1 MMEYKNLA
9 KLYSRLEST
18 TKRLEKTSIIADFLK
33 ETDPELLP
41 IVTLLLLGRVF
52 PTWSEEELGI
62 GPKLLMKAI
71 SIVTGVSVD
80 GIEEQ
85 VREQGDIGKA
95 SETLFKRKAQVT
107 FTPHPLTVKKV
118 YEDLR
123 KLASITGQRAQSKKI
138 NILLGILS
146 LASPIEAKYITRTIL
161 EELRVGAGE
170 GIISDAISLAF
181 SINKKVVERAY
192 MLTNDLGMVAKV
204 AKSEG
209 EAGLRRLSLE
219 PGSL

>member
-1 MMEYKNLA
+1 MEYKNLA
-9 KLYSRLEST
+9 KLYNRLEST
-18 TKRLEKTSIIADFLK
+18 TKRLEKTAIIADFLK
-33 ETDPELLP
+33 KTDTKLLP

-62 GPKLLMKAI
+62 GSKLLMKAI
-71 SIVTGVSVD
+71 STVTGVSVD
-80 GIEEQ
+80 EIEEKI
-85 VREQGDIGKA
+85 REEGDIGKA
-95 SETLFKRKAQVT
+95 SEVLFKRKVQAT

-118 YEDLR
+118 YKDLR
-123 KLASITGQRAQSKKI
+123 KLASITGPGAQSKKI

-181 SINKKVVERAY
+181 NIDKEVVERAY
-192 MLTNDLGMVAKV
+192 MLT
-204 AKSEG
+204 
-209 EAGLRRLSLE
+209 
-219 PGSL
+219 